1 MTSTV
6 APAAP
11 PASPEA
17 LPVELARA
25 LGDPLRWRIVE
36 LLATEQL
43 CVAHLAE
50 ELAVG
55 QPLVSH
61 HLKVLREA
69 GLIEPDRYRYWTYY
83 RLRPGA
89 LVRLAATLGV
99 VARSAPS
106 GTACRRNVPGGEPA
120 PPPTAT
126 RPGVP
131 QGGSPMPFRDTPM
144 DPLTRQTFTRSIEA
158 LAEEFRGIF
167 SLKTVERYVD
177 ESIDRMSG
185 ARVVDFIP
193 LFVHRFSRQRLRAL
207 AQAEGMIAKD
217 VPEVLFVCVHNAGRS
232 QMAAALLDHHAKGR
246 VHVRSA
252 GSDPGDQINPAVVAA
267 MDEWDIDLSQEFP
280 KPLTD
285 EFVKAADAVITMGC
299 GDACPI
305 YPGKRYEDWELD
317 DPAGQPVEVVRR
329 IRDDLD
335 LRVQQLLDELAPASA

>member
-1 MTSTV
+1 MTTTTLADIR
-6 APAAP
+6 APAA
-11 PASPEA
+11 A
-17 LPVELARA
+17 LEVARA

-43 CVAHLAE
+43 CVAHLTE
-50 ELAVG
+50 ELGVG

-61 HLKVLREA
+61 HLRALRTA
-69 GLIEPDRYRYWTYY
+69 GLVTADRYRYWTYY
-83 RLRPGA
+83 RLHPDA
-89 LVRLAATLGV
+89 LRLLADHLDGL
-99 VARSAPS
+99 ARAAPS
-106 GTACRRNVPGGEPA
+106 GTACRRPVDGQGPPA
-120 PPPTAT
+120 ISRPT
-126 RPGVP
+126 VP
-131 QGGSPMPFRDTPM
+131 QGGRPMPFRVTPM
-144 DPLTRQTFTRSIEA
+144 DPLTRQAFARSIA
-158 LAEEFRGIF
+158 DLAAEFRGIF
-167 SLKTVERYVD
+167 SLETVERYVD

-267 MDEWDIDLSQEFP
+267 MEEWGIDLSQEFP

-305 YPGKRYEDWELD
+305 YPGKRYEDWELQ

-329 IRDDLD
+329 IRDDVD
-335 LRVQQLLDELAPASA
+335 LRVQALLAELVPAGT